1 MRRLLIM
8 TVACVVLAAGTAMA
22 NPIVT
27 PGLQGVLDNITVA
40 PVAGSSSVN
49 VYTDDLSDAMDSHWS
64 ITGTGTSAATLII
77 ELAGFSNTNT
87 FGVYDAFNP
96 ASKVQI
102 FGGAASAGA
111 KAALSIGAD
120 GSISV
125 NFVDTGIDFATNSFG
140 YYLDATAGNV
150 DPQSIWYSD
159 TSLNV
164 DNFDHMLAYRGKNV
178 DTVQLPGSTAG
189 LWTNNE
195 WILAFEDLRT
205 APVPPY
211 GSDKDFTDFVV
222 MVESVNPVPVPG
234 AVLLAGMG
242 AGFVGWLRRRRT
254 L

>member
-1 MRRLLIM
+1 MRRLLII
-8 TVACVVLAAGTAMA
+8 TVACVVLASGTAMA
-22 NPIVT
+22 NPIVKA
-27 PGLQGVLDNITVA
+27 GLQGVLDGITVA

-49 VYTDDLSDAMDSHWS
+49 VYTDDLSDAMDSYWS

-77 ELAGFSNTNT
+77 ELAGFANTNI
-87 FGVYDAFNP
+87 FGVYDAANP

-102 FGGAASAGA
+102 FNGAASAGA
-111 KAALSIGAD
+111 KAALSLAGD
-120 GSISV
+120 GSVSL

-140 YYLDATAGNV
+140 YYLDATAGNA
-150 DPQSIWYSD
+150 DPQSVWYSD
-159 TSLNV
+159 TSLNI
-164 DNFDHMLAYRGKNV
+164 DQFDHMLAYQGKNI
-178 DTVQLPGSTAG
+178 DTVQLPGSAAG
-189 LWTNNE
+189 LWTNHE
-195 WILAFEDLRT
+195 YILAFEDLRT

-211 GSDKDFTDFVV
+211 SSDKDFTDFVV

>member
-1 MRRLLIM
+1 MRRLFALII
-8 TVACVVLAAGTAMA
+8 VSLVIASGTAMA

-40 PVAGSSSVN
+40 PIAGSSSVN
-49 VYTDDLSDAMDSHWS
+49 VYTDDLSDVMDSHWS

-96 ASKVQI
+96 ASKIQI
-102 FGGAASAGA
+102 FNGAAGAGA

-120 GSISV
+120 GSISL

-140 YYLDATAGNV
+140 YYLDATAGNQ

-164 DNFDHMLAYRGKNV
+164 DNFDHMLAYRGKNI
-178 DTVQLPGSTAG
+178 DTVQLPNSQAG

-211 GSDKDFTDFVV
+211 GSDMDFTDFVV
-222 MVESVNPVPVPG
+222 MVESVNPVPAPG
-234 AVLLAGMG
+234 AVLLGSLG
-242 AGFVGWLRRRRT
+242 VGIVGWLRKRRT

>member
-1 MRRLLIM
+1 MRRLFALIIISL
-8 TVACVVLAAGTAMA
+8 VLASGTAMA
-22 NPIVT
+22 NPIVKA
-27 PGLQGVLDNITVA
+27 GLQGVLDGITVA

-49 VYTDDLSDAMDSHWS
+49 VYTDDLSDVMDSYWS

-77 ELAGFSNTNT
+77 ELAGFANTNT
-87 FGVYDAFNP
+87 FGVYDAANP

-102 FGGAASAGA
+102 FNGAASTGA

-120 GSISV
+120 GSVSL

-140 YYLDATAGNV
+140 YYLDATVGNQ

-164 DNFDHMLAYRGKNV
+164 DNFDHMLAYQGKNI
-178 DTVQLPGSTAG
+178 DTVQLPGSAAG

-205 APVPPY
+205 GPAPFA
-211 GSDKDFTDFVV
+211 SDKDFTDFVV
-222 MVESVNPVPVPG
+222 MVESVNPVPAPG
-234 AVLLAGMG
+234 AVLLGSLG
-242 AGFVGWLRRRRT
+242 VGLVGWLRKRKT